1 MPPYEAYE
9 GFCQLEN
16 GVGMLAKFER
26 ELLEI
31 LPALPP
37 WIVDRKVSIACG
49 VSVAPF
55 INRLC
60 GMLKEK
66 YANLDIYI
74 YPIHNHFFGESVTV
88 TGLITGRDIA
98 VQLDGQPLGDEL
110 LISRSMLRGKGP
122 GAALFRRPYG
132 TGRLKLD

>member
-1 MPPYEAYE
+1 M
-9 GFCQLEN
+9 
-16 GVGMLAKFER
+16 
-26 ELLEI
+26 
-31 LPALPP
+31 
-37 WIVDRKVSIACG
+37 DRKVSIACG

-55 INRLC
+55 IKKLC

-66 YANLDIYI
+66 YYNLDVYI

-110 LISRSMLRGKGP
+110 LISRSMLREKDDEQHFLDDLTLKDVSNWINHKITP
-122 GAALFRRPYG
+122 TDNDGAAL
-132 TGRLKLD
+132 DADSI

>member
-1 MPPYEAYE
+1 
-9 GFCQLEN
+9 
-16 GVGMLAKFER
+16 MLAKFER

-66 YANLDIYI
+66 NMPIWTYI
-74 YPIHNHFFGESVTV
+74 FIQYTTIFLVKALPLP
-88 TGLITGRDIA
+88 GL
-98 VQLDGQPLGDEL
+98 
-110 LISRSMLRGKGP
+110 
-122 GAALFRRPYG
+122 
-132 TGRLKLD
+132 

>member
-1 MPPYEAYE
+1 
-9 GFCQLEN
+9 
-16 GVGMLAKFER
+16 MLAKFER

-60 GMLKEK
+60 GILKEK

-110 LISRSMLRGKGP
+110 LISRSMLRLTIKSP
-122 GAALFRRPYG
+122 RPISTAPPLRWQYWVWTRTAYK
-132 TGRLKLD
+132 TGSKQ